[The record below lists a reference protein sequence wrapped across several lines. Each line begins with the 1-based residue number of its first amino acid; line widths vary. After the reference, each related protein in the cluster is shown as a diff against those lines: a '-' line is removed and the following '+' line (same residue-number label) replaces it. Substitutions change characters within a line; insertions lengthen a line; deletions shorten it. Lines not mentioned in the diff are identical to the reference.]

1 MDLDSLIERK
11 RERFEQLEREIA
23 DPRLFENRK
32 RAGEIMREHASIKEL
47 LGRWKRLETARRQLD
62 DNRELATSRDVEI
75 AAMADDE
82 IPDLEER
89 VTDLEREIQIDLLP
103 PDENEDR
110 DAIVEIRAGTGG
122 SEAAIFAADLYR
134 MYNRYAEAA
143 GLKTEDLESSPS
155 ELGGLKEVIF
165 RVSGESVFRKLRYE
179 SGVHRVQRVP
189 ATEAQGRIHTSTAT
203 VAVLPEAQDV
213 DVELKPDDLRIEV
226 SRAGGPGGQGVNTT
240 DSAVQVLHIPTGRI
254 VRCQDGRSQIKN
266 KERALSILRARLLE
280 RKQREEAEK
289 YSAQRRG
296 QIGTGGR
303 EEKIRTYNFPQNRVT
318 DHRIGLTLYNLDRV
332 MEGDLGELIRAL
344 QVADVAERLKES
356 AVLSELESSSPLR
369 ISLHQFEADSA
380 RNLLTTLRLDYERMT
395 VLDVLQSTTAYFKKR
410 GIENPRLNAE
420 HLLAH
425 ALGRTRME
433 LYLEFERTLG
443 EVELA
448 PLRKLVQRRGE
459 GEPLQHL
466 LGTVEF
472 CGDTFLCDNRALVP
486 ATRNR
491 AVRGTRRIK
500 NRESRIENRGRW
512 NRQRRDCAQSGK
524 KISRGTNFRRG
535 RLGRCAR
542 PHARKRDPA
551 RLKWTRP
558 IEKKQSS

>member
-1 MDLDSLIERK
+1 MDLNLLIERR
-11 RERFEQLEREIA
+11 RERFEQLEREMA

-32 RAGEIMREHASIKEL
+32 RAGEIMREHANIKEMIA
-47 LGRWKRLETARRQLD
+47 RWNELEAAQRQLD
-62 DNRELATSRDVEI
+62 DNRELAMSRDVEI

-82 IPDLEER
+82 IPDLEKR
-89 VTDLEREIQIDLLP
+89 VADLEREIQVGMLP
-103 PDENEDR
+103 PDENENR

-143 GLKTEDLESSPS
+143 GLRTEDLESSPS

-165 RVSGESVFRKLRYE
+165 RVSGESVFRKLRHE

-203 VAVLPEAQDV
+203 VAVLPEAEEVDV
-213 DVELKPDDLRIEV
+213 DLKPEDLRIEV

-240 DSAVQVLHIPTGRI
+240 DSAVQVLHIPSGTI

-332 MEGDLGELIRAL
+332 MNGDLGELIQAL
-344 QVADVAERLKES
+344 QAAGVKERLGDVVEGT
-356 AVLSELESSSPLR
+356 ASSTP
-369 ISLHQFEADSA
+369 
-380 RNLLTTLRLDYERMT
+380 
-395 VLDVLQSTTAYFKKR
+395 
-410 GIENPRLNAE
+410 
-420 HLLAH
+420 
-425 ALGRTRME
+425 
-433 LYLEFERTLG
+433 
-443 EVELA
+443 
-448 PLRKLVQRRGE
+448 
-459 GEPLQHL
+459 
-466 LGTVEF
+466 
-472 CGDTFLCDNRALVP
+472 
-486 ATRNR
+486 
-491 AVRGTRRIK
+491 
-500 NRESRIENRGRW
+500 
-512 NRQRRDCAQSGK
+512 
-524 KISRGTNFRRG
+524 
-535 RLGRCAR
+535 
-542 PHARKRDPA
+542 
-551 RLKWTRP
+551 
-558 IEKKQSS
+558 

>member
-1 MDLDSLIERK
+1 MDLNLLIERK
-11 RERFEQLEREIA
+11 RERFEQLEREMA
-23 DPRLFENRK
+23 DPRFFENRK
-32 RAGEIMREHASIKEL
+32 RAGEIMREHANIKEMIA
-47 LGRWKRLETARRQLD
+47 RWDELESAQRQLD

-82 IPDLEER
+82 IPDLEKR
-89 VTDLEREIQIDLLP
+89 VADLERDIQVGMLP
-103 PDENEDR
+103 ADENENR

-165 RVSGESVFRKLRYE
+165 RVSGESVFRKLRHE

-203 VAVLPEAQDV
+203 VAVLPEAEEVDV
-213 DVELKPDDLRIEV
+213 DLKPEDLRIEV

-240 DSAVQVLHIPTGRI
+240 DSAVQVLHIPSGTI

-332 MEGDLGELIRAL
+332 MNGDLGELIQAL
-344 QVADVAERLKES
+344 QAAGVKERLGNVVEG
-356 AVLSELESSSPLR
+356 AASSTP
-369 ISLHQFEADSA
+369 
-380 RNLLTTLRLDYERMT
+380 
-395 VLDVLQSTTAYFKKR
+395 
-410 GIENPRLNAE
+410 
-420 HLLAH
+420 
-425 ALGRTRME
+425 
-433 LYLEFERTLG
+433 
-443 EVELA
+443 
-448 PLRKLVQRRGE
+448 
-459 GEPLQHL
+459 
-466 LGTVEF
+466 
-472 CGDTFLCDNRALVP
+472 
-486 ATRNR
+486 
-491 AVRGTRRIK
+491 
-500 NRESRIENRGRW
+500 
-512 NRQRRDCAQSGK
+512 
-524 KISRGTNFRRG
+524 
-535 RLGRCAR
+535 
-542 PHARKRDPA
+542 
-551 RLKWTRP
+551 
-558 IEKKQSS
+558 